1 MRLINTEKEKKG
13 TLTKGDLQTLVRLFD
28 DIVYGVFGLVEDN
41 ADSGKAGRTIAGLM
55 DMVIEER
62 AKAKAAKD
70 WAVSDSI
77 RDHLK
82 ALGIVVKDTKDGA
95 EWTIE

>member
-1 MRLINTEKEKKG
+1 
-13 TLTKGDLQTLVRLFD
+13 
-28 DIVYGVFGLVEDN
+28 
-41 ADSGKAGRTIAGLM
+41 M

-70 WAVSDSI
+70 WATSDSI

-82 ALGIVVKDTKDGA
+82 ALGIAVKDTKDGV
-95 EWTIE
+95 EWTLE

>member
-1 MRLINTEKEKKG
+1 MSMVL
-13 TLTKGDLQTLVRLFD
+13 
-28 DIVYGVFGLVEDN
+28 ED
-41 ADSGKAGRTIAGLM
+41 
-55 DMVIEER
+55 R

-70 WAVSDSI
+70 WAASDSI

-82 ALGIVVKDTKDGA
+82 ALGISVKASKDGA

>member
-1 MRLINTEKEKKG
+1 MTSQVIPERQARPSL
-13 TLTKGDLQTLVRLFD
+13 
-28 DIVYGVFGLVEDN
+28 
-41 ADSGKAGRTIAGLM
+41 A
-55 DMVIEER
+55 IEER

-70 WAVSDSI
+70 WATSDSI

-95 EWTIE
+95 EWTLE